1 MVKNVLKEKTM
12 SKPLNYGTVSGKSDN
27 DKSMRVEKAKGSKK
41 SASQEETEHLSI
53 KGQTPKRVVVQG
65 KFRQSASPIQS
76 IDKQGGFK
84 KKYTEFHASCMV
96 TFRLP
101 KAAVGSAKKVA
112 IAGDFN
118 NWDVEASPMKRLR
131 NGDFTITLELLPKT
145 EYKFRYL
152 IDSIHWENDW
162 YADKYVPNPYGG
174 DDSVVIV

>member
-1 MVKNVLKEKTM
+1 MVKNVLKEETM
-12 SKPLNYGTVSGKSDN
+12 SKPLNHGTVSGKSDS
-27 DKSMRVEKAKGSKK
+27 DKSMRLEKAKGSKQ

-53 KGQTPKRVVVQG
+53 KGQAPKRVVVQG
-65 KFRQSASPIQS
+65 KVRQIASPKQS

-84 KKYTEFHASCMV
+84 KKFTESHVSCKV

-101 KAAVGSAKKVA
+101 KAAVGSAKQVT
-112 IAGDFN
+112 IVGDFN
-118 NWDVEASPMKRLR
+118 NWDEETSPMKRLR
-131 NGDFTITLELLPKT
+131 NGDFEITLELPPKT